1 MTVLDNPRSR
11 HHGLIPTFPRL
22 LGDRLCLDFANSI
35 EDPATD
41 HAHDFLRSYPDLV
54 AWGQHAGVL
63 TAVQSESLLRA
74 ASHRPDDAAAT
85 LARALDLREA
95 IDRLFHALARGE
107 SSRSSDLETVQR
119 SYLDAL
125 SHADLKADS
134 DHFAWAWSDPPDA
147 LDAILWPV
155 ARSAVELLTQGDLR
169 RVKECPLPEGCSWL
183 FYDQS
188 KNASRRWCSMEGC
201 GTLVKMRRYHAR
213 RRRARTGTT
222 GT

>member
-1 MTVLDNPRSR
+1 MNETADARSR
-11 HHGLIPTFPRL
+11 RQGLTPSFPRL

-41 HAHDFLRSYPDLV
+41 HAYDFLRTYPDLV
-54 AWGQHAGVL
+54 AWGQHAGFLSVR
-63 TAVQSESLLRA
+63 QSEALRRA
-74 ASHRPDDAAAT
+74 ASQRPDDAAIT
-85 LARALDLREA
+85 LARALDLRAA
-95 IDRLFHALARGE
+95 IDRLFHTIARGE
-107 SSRSSDLETVQR
+107 APFAADLETVQQ

-125 SHADLKADS
+125 KHADLTEEEDR
-134 DHFAWAWSDPPDA
+134 FVWTWSDPPNA

-155 ARSAVELLTQGDLR
+155 ARSAIELLTQGELR

-213 RRRARTGTT
+213 RRSARTASGT
-222 GT
+222 

>member
-1 MTVLDNPRSR
+1 MTVLNNPRSR
-11 HHGLIPTFPRL
+11 HQRLNPTFPRL

-63 TAVQSESLLRA
+63 TAAQSGPLLRA
-74 ASHRPDDAAAT
+74 ASQRPDDAAAT

-95 IDRLFHALARGE
+95 IDQLFHAIARGE
-107 SSRSSDLETVQR
+107 SPVSTDLETVQQ
-119 SYLDAL
+119 SYIDAL
-125 SHADLKADS
+125 SHAALEENEEQ
-134 DHFAWAWSDPPDA
+134 FTWTWSDRPDA

-213 RRRARTGTT
+213 CRTARTGTT